1 MYTCMSTK
9 KVQIQ
14 SHRQAVTCLWA
25 HGKFMTE
32 LGLDSVSLV
41 TSVIIQL
48 PRTACLIKDTCL
60 CQRWEGGELV
70 LPWKNP
76 VMGNS
81 RVTSRSSELA
91 GDSRIKQ
98 YRNLAFASLENL
110 MNGEWNPFS
119 LLGIGARD
127 IFFFFFFFLRD
138 ISKCVQGRNNL
149 HWSAVGY
156 QPLESM
162 TLNTHSPMR
171 VRYQVRRWIRK
182 CCYHESQQLAVTG
195 ELGYSQIQKTRL
207 IPLWT
212 QDKFSRKSVSFPVE
226 NFRNKLSD
234 VWSWPPKEAIGRVS
248 LTPSF

>member
-25 HGKFMTE
+25 HGKFMAE
-32 LGLDSVSLV
+32 LGLDSISLV

-48 PRTACLIKDTCL
+48 PRTACLIKDTYL
-60 CQRWEGGELV
+60 CQWWEGGELV
-70 LPWKNP
+70 LPRNNP

-119 LLGIGARD
+119 LLGIGAK
-127 IFFFFFFFLRD
+127 D

-171 VRYQVRRWIRK
+171 VWYQVRWWIWK
-182 CCYHESQQLAVTG
+182 CCYHDSQQLAVTG
-195 ELGYSQIQKTRL
+195 EPGYSQTQTRL

-212 QDKFSRKSVSFPVE
+212 QNKFSWKSVSFPVE

>member
-1 MYTCMSTK
+1 MYTCMSMK

-25 HGKFMTE
+25 HDKFMTE
-32 LGLDSVSLV
+32 LGLDSISLV
-41 TSVIIQL
+41 TSVIIHL

-60 CQRWEGGELV
+60 CQWREGGELV

-81 RVTSRSSELA
+81 RVTSRSYELS

-110 MNGEWNPFS
+110 MSGKWNPFS
-119 LLGIGARD
+119 LLGIGT
-127 IFFFFFFFLRD
+127 RD
-138 ISKCVQGRNNL
+138 ISKCVQGEEQSSLISSRI
-149 HWSAVGY
+149 SALGVHDSEHP
-156 QPLESM
+156 QSHE
-162 TLNTHSPMR
+162 R
-171 VRYQVRRWIRK
+171 VWCQVRRWIRK
-182 CCYHESQQLAVTG
+182 CCYHDSQLAVTC
-195 ELGYSQIQKTRL
+195 ELGYSQTQKTRL

-212 QDKFSRKSVSFPVE
+212 QNKFSRKSVSFPVE
-226 NFRNKLSD
+226 NCRNKLSD

>member
-1 MYTCMSTK
+1 MYVCEESTDTE
-9 KVQIQ
+9 
-14 SHRQAVTCLWA
+14 SQAVTCLWA
-25 HGKFMTE
+25 HDKFMTE
-32 LGLDSVSLV
+32 LGLDSISLV
-41 TSVIIQL
+41 TSVIIHL

-60 CQRWEGGELV
+60 CQRQEGGELV

-81 RVTSRSSELA
+81 RVTSRSWELS

-98 YRNLAFASLENL
+98 YRKEAFASLENL
-110 MNGEWNPFS
+110 MSGKWNPFS

-127 IFFFFFFFLRD
+127 I
-138 ISKCVQGRNNL
+138 SKCVQERNNL
-149 HWSAVGY
+149 LWSAVGY

-171 VRYQVRRWIRK
+171 VWYQVRRWIRK
-182 CCYHESQQLAVTG
+182 CCYHDSQLAVNS
-195 ELGYSQIQKTRL
+195 ELGYSQTQKTRL

-212 QDKFSRKSVSFPVE
+212 QNKFSRKSVSFPVE

-234 VWSWPPKEAIGRVS
+234 VWSWPPTEAIGRVS